1 MKHASD
7 RLDKRTQRKRGRPI
21 LSLFLQVCYPAE
33 HRPLACEPWTLSTH
47 PAPLA
52 AEAFKHSGLTKA
64 VLSAHTQKEEQ
75 SYVDKFLEKILSS
88 PYSSYLQQ
96 ESRSKAKYL
105 YVQGS

>member
-1 MKHASD
+1 MQNNQLELK
-7 RLDKRTQRKRGRPI
+7 LN
-21 LSLFLQVCYPAE
+21 LSSSTSAELTPAE

-52 AEAFKHSGLTKA
+52 AEAFKHSGLTKG

>member
-1 MKHASD
+1 MQNNQLELKLNLSSSASAE
-7 RLDKRTQRKRGRPI
+7 LT
-21 LSLFLQVCYPAE
+21 PAE
-33 HRPLACEPWTLSTH
+33 HTPLVCEPWTLSTH

-52 AEAFKHSGLTKA
+52 TEAFKHSGLTKA

-75 SYVDKFLEKILSS
+75 SHVDKFQEKILSS
-88 PYSSYLQQ
+88 PYNSYLQQ